1 MHYEEKAQTYKATL
15 KQFTIVSEEEVLHE
29 EKIVEASRSD
39 PTQFRV
45 LYEKYY
51 RAVYLFI
58 YHKVDGKELA
68 ADLTSQTFLKA
79 LQHINRYEYRQLPF
93 SAWLY
98 RIATNETMQFFRKNK
113 KIRKVMIDDTL
124 LSELQEPEVLPD
136 LDKLKMKLV
145 NAIDTLK
152 LDEVQLIELRFYEKK
167 SFKEIGYILDIT
179 ENNAKVK
186 TYRLVEKLR
195 KKMS

>member
-29 EKIVEASRSD
+29 EKIIEASRSD

-51 RAVYLFI
+51 RAVFLFI

-79 LQHINRYEYRQLPF
+79 LQHINRYEF
-93 SAWLY
+93 
-98 RIATNETMQFFRKNK
+98 
-113 KIRKVMIDDTL
+113 
-124 LSELQEPEVLPD
+124 
-136 LDKLKMKLV
+136 
-145 NAIDTLK
+145 
-152 LDEVQLIELRFYEKK
+152 
-167 SFKEIGYILDIT
+167 GYILDIT